1 VNLNYVSINGKK
13 VAYIL
18 EKNVAN
24 KPYLVF
30 LHDSL
35 GCIELWRNFPRL
47 LAEANQCNLIIFDRL
62 GYGKSDT
69 FNSPERALDYME
81 KEADF
86 LELFLATLE
95 VEEALLFGHSDG
107 GSIALI
113 AAAKYPKRIKA
124 IICEGA
130 HIFVEEITLKGIRE
144 AKKGYQSTNLP
155 EKLAKYHGDKT
166 KALFDAWTETWLRPD
181 FFKWNI
187 TAFLPQIQCPT
198 LVIQGVA
205 DEFGSEKQVEGIM
218 KGISHSEK
226 QSYLIEGAQHT
237 PHKEAQEKTLE
248 ICRSFIEKYIQ

>member
-1 VNLNYVSINGKK
+1 MNLNYVTIKDKK

-24 KPYLVF
+24 KPFLVF

-35 GCIELWRNFPRL
+35 GCIELWRDFPRL

-69 FNSPERALDYME
+69 FISPERALDYME

-86 LELFLATLE
+86 LDLFLATLGI
-95 VEEALLFGHSDG
+95 EEALLFGHSDG
-107 GSIALI
+107 GSITLI
-113 AAAKYPKRIKA
+113 AAAKYAKRIKA

-130 HIFVEEITLKGIRE
+130 HIFVEEITLNGIRE
-144 AKKGYQSTNLP
+144 AKKAYQSTNLP

-181 FFKWNI
+181 FKEWNI
-187 TAFLPQIQCPT
+187 TDFLPAIKCPT

-205 DEFGSEKQVEGIM
+205 DEFGSEQQVEGIM
-218 KGISHSEK
+218 KDISHTEK
-226 QSYLIEGAQHT
+226 QALLIEGAQHT
-237 PHKEAQEKTLE
+237 PHKEAQVKTLE
-248 ICRSFIEKYIQ
+248 ICRSFIEKYA